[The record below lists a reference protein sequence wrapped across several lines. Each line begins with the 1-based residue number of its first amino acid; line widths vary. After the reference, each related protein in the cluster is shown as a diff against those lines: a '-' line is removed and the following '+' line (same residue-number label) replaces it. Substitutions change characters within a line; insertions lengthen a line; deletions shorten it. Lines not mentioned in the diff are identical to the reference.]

1 MDVTSIIDPLNDAQ
15 RQAVT
20 APSQAMLVLAGAGSG
35 KTRVLVHRIAW
46 QIQVL
51 GVSAHSILAVTFTN
65 KAAKEMRGRI
75 EELLNMSAQSMWIG
89 TFHGVAHRLLRRHAK
104 QAKLPETFQVMDSGD
119 QLRLIKRLLATLN
132 LDADKWPPRQVQWYI
147 NAQKD
152 EGIRAR
158 HMMETGDPYQRQML
172 IIYKAYEE
180 LCDRSG
186 LVDFAEL
193 LLRAHELLRDNADV
207 LDFYQQRFRQVHV
220 DEFQDTNTIQY
231 AWLRLLT
238 EGKDN
243 IFVVGD
249 DDQSIYGWRGAK
261 IENIYSF
268 QKHYPNH
275 QVIKLEQNYRSTG
288 NILKAANK
296 VISVNDGRMGKE
308 LWTDAG
314 DGDLISLYAAFN
326 EQDEAH
332 FVVERIRAWVNE
344 GGLRKDVAI
353 LYRSNAQSRQ
363 FEERLMTTGTPY
375 RVYGGLRFFERVEI
389 KNALAYLRL
398 MSNRDDDA
406 SFERVIN
413 TPTRGIGAKTI
424 DDIRNIAR
432 DQSLS
437 LWAAAIVLINQ
448 RSLSAR
454 ATNALIGF
462 LELIKRFDGQAEGL
476 ELFEKVKLVVEKS
489 GLIELYQKDKA
500 DKGEEKVENLEEL
513 VNAARLFDA
522 STIGDLED
530 QENLGELDMFLAHAT
545 LESGEL
551 QGDDFD
557 DCVQLM
563 TLHSAKGLE
572 FKQVFLVGM
581 EEGLFPSQ
589 QSVDDVGRLEEER
602 RLCYVGITRA
612 MKQLYLT
619 YAESRRLYGRETYP
633 RPSRFLREIP
643 AEHIQEV
650 RMRATVTRPVTS
662 VKPKAQSLQTEGKYK
677 LGQRVSHAKF
687 GEGVVLQMEGDGAQE
702 RVQINFKQ
710 VGLKWLILAY
720 AQLDV
725 L

>member
-1 MDVTSIIDPLNDAQ
+1 
-15 RQAVT
+15 
-20 APSQAMLVLAGAGSG
+20 
-35 KTRVLVHRIAW
+35 
-46 QIQVL
+46 
-51 GVSAHSILAVTFTN
+51 
-65 KAAKEMRGRI
+65 
-75 EELLNMSAQSMWIG
+75 
-89 TFHGVAHRLLRRHAK
+89 
-104 QAKLPETFQVMDSGD
+104 
-119 QLRLIKRLLATLN
+119 
-132 LDADKWPPRQVQWYI
+132 
-147 NAQKD
+147 
-152 EGIRAR
+152 
-158 HMMETGDPYQRQML
+158 
-172 IIYKAYEE
+172 
-180 LCDRSG
+180 
-186 LVDFAEL
+186 
-193 LLRAHELLRDNADV
+193 
-207 LDFYQQRFRQVHV
+207 
-220 DEFQDTNTIQY
+220 
-231 AWLRLLT
+231 
-238 EGKDN
+238 
-243 IFVVGD
+243 
-249 DDQSIYGWRGAK
+249 WRGAK

-332 FVVERIRAWVNE
+332 FVVDRIRTWVNE
-344 GGLRKDVAI
+344 GGMRKDVAI

-375 RVYGGLRFFERVEI
+375 RVYGGLRFFERAEI

-398 MSNRDDDA
+398 MSNRHDDA

-424 DDIRNIAR
+424 DDIRDIAR
-432 DQSLS
+432 DQGLS

-462 LELIKRFDGQAEGL
+462 LELIKQFDAQTESL
-476 ELFEKVKLVVEKS
+476 ELFEKVRLVVEKS
-489 GLIELYQKDKA
+489 GLIELYKKDKT
-500 DKGEEKVENLEEL
+500 DKDEEKVENLEEL
-513 VNAARLFDA
+513 VNAARLFD
-522 STIGDLED
+522 SSSIGDIED
-530 QENLGELDMFLAHAT
+530 EEGLSELDMFLAHAT

-619 YAESRRLYGRETYP
+619 YAESRRLYGRESYP

-643 AEHIQEV
+643 PEHIQEV

-677 LGQRVSHAKF
+677 LGQRVSHTKF
-687 GEGVVLQMEGDGAQE
+687 GEGVVLQMEGEGAQE